1 MKNWAAML
9 SCRHCWMAMSR
20 AKYTPEMLQF
30 IREYAPGHWTFE
42 IVDAVY
48 EKFGVKITKSGIKSK
63 LRRLHVIT
71 NAKQV
76 RGMRELAHR
85 LTTPEQDELVREKF
99 YNKKS
104 GSYKEVQ
111 AFLLSLG
118 VELNLDQVK
127 SYLDRRRIK
136 LGVYGYFPKGHEPAN
151 KGKKMPPEVYEKCKA
166 TMFRAGGRPPTWK
179 PVGSERISVDGY
191 VEIKV
196 AEPNKWK
203 IKARYLWE
211 QATGEKLSRNDSIV
225 YLDGNKQNLDLA
237 NLAKVERADLFRMN
251 QNHLFYG
258 NQELTKVGITIA
270 KLLGAKGRAKRK

>member
-1 MKNWAAML
+1 
-9 SCRHCWMAMSR
+9 MSR
-20 AKYTPEMLQF
+20 SRYTPEMLQF
-30 IREYAPGHWTFE
+30 IREYAPGHWAYE
-42 IVDAVY
+42 IVDAVR
-48 EKFGVKITKSGIKSK
+48 EKFGVEITKSGIKSK
-63 LRRLHVIT
+63 LRRLHVST

-76 RGMRELAHR
+76 RGMKEMAHR
-85 LTTPEQDELVREKF
+85 LTTPEQDELVIEKF
-99 YNKKS
+99 HNKKS

-118 VELNLDQVK
+118 VDLSIDQVK
-127 SYLDRRRIK
+127 SYMNRRRIK

-151 KGKKMPPEVYEKCKA
+151 KGKKMSPEVYEKCQK

-191 VEIKV
+191 IEIKV
-196 AEPNKWK
+196 AEPNKWR

-225 YLDGNKQNLDLA
+225 YLDGNKQNLELS
-237 NLAKVERADLFRMN
+237 NLAKISRSDLARMN
-251 QNHLFYG
+251 QNHLFYE
-258 NQELTKVGITIA
+258 NQELTKIGITIA

>member
-1 MKNWAAML
+1 
-9 SCRHCWMAMSR
+9 MSNV
-20 AKYTPEMLQF
+20 KYTPEMVQF
-30 IREYAPGHWTFE
+30 IREYAPGHWAYE
-42 IVDAVY
+42 IVDAVR
-48 EKFGVKITKSGIKSK
+48 EKFGVKISKSGIKSK
-63 LRRLHVIT
+63 LRRLHVST

-76 RGMRELAHR
+76 RGMKELAHR

-99 YNKKS
+99 HNKKS

-118 VELNLDQVK
+118 VDFSIDQVK
-127 SYLDRRRIK
+127 SYLDRRKIK
-136 LGVYGYFPKGHEPAN
+136 LGVYGYFQKGHVSAN

-166 TMFRAGGRPPTWK
+166 TMFRAGGIPPTWK

-191 VEIKV
+191 IEIKV

-211 QATGEKLSRNDSIV
+211 QATGERLSRNDSII

-237 NLAKVERADLFRMN
+237 NLAKVGRADLARMN
-251 QNHLFYG
+251 QNHLFYE
-258 NQELTKVGITIA
+258 NQELTKIGITIA

>member
-1 MKNWAAML
+1 
-9 SCRHCWMAMSR
+9 MSNV
-20 AKYTPEMLQF
+20 KYTPEMVQF
-30 IREYAPGHWTFE
+30 IREYAPGHWAYE
-42 IVDAVY
+42 IVDAVR
-48 EKFGVKITKSGIKSK
+48 EKFGVKISKSGIKSK
-63 LRRLHVIT
+63 LRRLHVST

-76 RGMRELAHR
+76 RGMKELAHR

-99 YNKKS
+99 HNKKS

-111 AFLLSLG
+111 AFLLSIG
-118 VELNLDQVK
+118 VELTLDQVK

-136 LGVYGYFPKGHEPAN
+136 LGVYGYFQKGHVPAN

-166 TMFRAGGRPPTWK
+166 TMFRVGGIPPTWK

-191 VEIKV
+191 IEIKV

-211 QATGEKLSRNDSIV
+211 QATGEKLSRNDSII

-237 NLAKVERADLFRMN
+237 NLAKVGRADLARMN
-251 QNHLFYG
+251 QNHLFYE
-258 NQELTKVGITIA
+258 NQELTKIGITIA